1 VCGINFDGIKKHG
14 HFKDHDKAKELY
26 VSQKEVAKQ
35 AKVALA
41 LIDRVSEGSEKL
53 KKSSRKA
60 RGAKK
65 MAEESDPEM
74 QANFLLD
81 LKKAKEATENA
92 NGVMTTTV
100 NKMFQ
105 FYANLL
111 LVEAKFAWNKIVTEQ
126 MVSDP
131 YVDLQGISQKGPRGV
146 LRQSF
151 EDCVLFHLLTVF
163 PINVAEQGKF
173 YLTNVL
179 KKPQHVSVHQFVSPS
194 MSACIDLYV

>member
-1 VCGINFDGIKKHG
+1 M
-14 HFKDHDKAKELY
+14 
-26 VSQKEVAKQ
+26 SQKEVAKQ